1 MINFAKKIEK
11 LNKFLLKAITKAI
24 EAGTKII
31 TLYTGASD
39 EIDKLKLLINK
50 LVEIKKELENE

>member
-1 MINFAKKIEK
+1 MVINFVKKIDK

-39 EIDKLKLLINK
+39 EIEKLKLIIGK
-50 LVEIKKELENE
+50 LSEIKKELE